1 MIYNKW
7 KNLLEK
13 TLTSQSSTS
22 HSSYSDFVQLHQ
34 KKKTKKTPKKTKYVM
49 TLSSPRAER
58 LLVLRKK
65 LGVPFKNRLLSTNSK
80 HSVLGKSQKDG

>member
-1 MIYNKW
+1 M
-7 KNLLEK
+7 LLPLLALEPDHRFRQLQFRK
-13 TLTSQSSTS
+13 TGNANAPISR
-22 HSSYSDFVQLHQ
+22 Q

-49 TLSSPRAER
+49 TLSSPQAER